1 MTIQTL
7 AQTLADTSLSIVLT
21 DSGWLFGALE
31 AVHVLAIT
39 LVLGSIAVVDLRL
52 IGGGPAH
59 GSARQVLARLLPFTL
74 GGFVLAV
81 GTGGVLI
88 FANPVGYSGNTWFGV
103 KLTLLALAG
112 VNALVF
118 HLFVQNRLGDE
129 SSWAPRISGAASL
142 TLWVGVVAAARW
154 IGYTL

>member
-1 MTIQTL
+1 MSIQTIARIL
-7 AQTLADTSLSIVLT
+7 AETRLSIVLT
-21 DSGWLFGALE
+21 DSSWLFGALE

-39 LVLGSIAVVDLRL
+39 LVVGSIAVVDLRL

-74 GGFVLAV
+74 GAFVLAV
-81 GTGGVLI
+81 GTGGVLF
-88 FANPVGYSGNTWFGV
+88 FANPVGYSDNTWFGV
-103 KLTLLALAG
+103 KLALLVLAG
-112 VNALVF
+112 GNALVF
-118 HLFVQNRLGDE
+118 HLFFQNRLADA
-129 SSWAPRISGAASL
+129 SSWGPRVSGAVSL

>member
-1 MTIQTL
+1 MSIQTF
-7 AQTLADTSLSIVLT
+7 AQTLADTRLSIVLT
-21 DSGWLFGALE
+21 DSSWLFGTLE

-39 LVLGSIAVVDLRL
+39 LVVGSIAVVDLRL

-59 GSARQVLARLLPFTL
+59 GSARQVLQRLLPFTL
-74 GGFVLAV
+74 GAFALAV
-81 GTGGVLI
+81 TTGGLLI

-103 KLTLLALAG
+103 KVTLLVLAG
-112 VNALVF
+112 INALVF
-118 HLFVQNRLGDE
+118 HLFFQNRLGDQA
-129 SSWAPRISGAASL
+129 SWAPRLSGAVSL